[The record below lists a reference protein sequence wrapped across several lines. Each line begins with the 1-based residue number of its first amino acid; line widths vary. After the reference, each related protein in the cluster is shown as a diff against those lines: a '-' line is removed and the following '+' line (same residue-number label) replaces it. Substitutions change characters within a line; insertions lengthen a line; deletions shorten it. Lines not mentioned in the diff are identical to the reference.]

1 MDQGEGDFAAIP
13 SGDCLIRIQS
23 DARHALFDALC
34 VMPKPVRN
42 EERFAVHTLND
53 VLQGIELAVM
63 YMQCRAIVGV
73 DCAIWIYTK
82 KVDTKQE
89 FILHFSKHKG
99 GMVSMTHRPYD
110 EDFKK
115 SIVALYQNG
124 KTQSQLSK
132 EYGVSLSAIGKWI
145 RLYSEVKTVDG
156 DIMPAKQIKDL
167 QRRNAQLEEE
177 NLILKKAIAIFT
189 PHSNND

>member
-1 MDQGEGDFAAIP
+1 
-13 SGDCLIRIQS
+13 
-23 DARHALFDALC
+23 
-34 VMPKPVRN
+34 
-42 EERFAVHTLND
+42 
-53 VLQGIELAVM
+53 
-63 YMQCRAIVGV
+63 
-73 DCAIWIYTK
+73 
-82 KVDTKQE
+82 
-89 FILHFSKHKG
+89 
-99 GMVSMTHRPYD
+99 MVSMTHRPYD

-156 DIMPAKQIKDL
+156 DIMTAKQIKDL

-177 NLILKKAIAIFT
+177 NLILKKRLPYSRHMQTTMKCRPSAAPPT
-189 PHSNND
+189 

>member
-1 MDQGEGDFAAIP
+1 MIFDMP
-13 SGDCLIRIQS
+13 YPLIRYNDIT
-23 DARHALFDALC
+23 R
-34 VMPKPVRN
+34 
-42 EERFAVHTLND
+42 LN
-53 VLQGIELAVM
+53 
-63 YMQCRAIVGV
+63 
-73 DCAIWIYTK
+73 IWIYTK
-82 KVDTKQE
+82 KVDTKQN

-99 GMVSMTHRPYD
+99 GIFSMTHRPYD

-132 EYGVSLSAIGKWI
+132 EYGASLSAIGKWI

-156 DIMPAKQIKDL
+156 DIMTAKQIKDL

-177 NLILKKAIAIFT
+177 NLILKKRLPYSRHTQTTIKCRSSAAPPT
-189 PHSNND
+189 